1 MLRTLAMSK
10 LCITV
15 YNILAKNLPA
25 LLPLEKKNFDER
37 KAYWDTTKEQNKPA
51 SKRTRQNIMY
61 ASQVNL
67 VSHQF
72 WEESYFAWIPFETG
86 VFNLA
91 KPSNSSLIFGKLQFL
106 CSDQTSQ
113 IPEMTQKMFERHTS
127 RIVTRTL
134 MPSLVHCQLTYSPAF
149 C

>member
-1 MLRTLAMSK
+1 M
-10 LCITV
+10 
-15 YNILAKNLPA
+15 AKNLSA

-67 VSHQF
+67 ISHQF
-72 WEESYFAWIPFETG
+72 WEESYFAWIPFEIG

-91 KPSNSSLIFGKLQFL
+91 KPSNSSLLFGKLQFL

-113 IPEMTQKMFERHTS
+113 IPEMT
-127 RIVTRTL
+127 
-134 MPSLVHCQLTYSPAF
+134 
-149 C
+149 